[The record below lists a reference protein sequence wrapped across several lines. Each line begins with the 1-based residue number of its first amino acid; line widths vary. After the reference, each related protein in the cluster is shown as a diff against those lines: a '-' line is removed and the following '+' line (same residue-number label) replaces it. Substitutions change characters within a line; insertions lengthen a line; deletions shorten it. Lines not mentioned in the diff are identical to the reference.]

1 MNEIKNSLNNEF
13 NMMCNNFNFMNNS
26 IPFPNMN
33 QMIDT
38 NNSINNPKMINITF
52 VKNKEPE
59 IKTKVN
65 GFLHEKISDII
76 NKYKRQSG
84 DTDQAL
90 LFIFNGMKLNISK
103 TLEEACLLDGSIV
116 YVISS
121 QNIMGG

>member
-1 MNEIKNSLNNEF
+1 
-13 NMMCNNFNFMNNS
+13 
-26 IPFPNMN
+26 
-33 QMIDT
+33 MIDT

-76 NKYKRQSG
+76 NKYKSQSG
-84 DTDQAL
+84 DIDQAL

-103 TLEEACLLDGSIV
+103 TLEEAGLLDGSIV

-121 QNIMGG
+121 QDIMGG